1 MAAKTGDFCLTRREV
16 TVSLRNRLPIQAM
29 TRGGDDRFALPNAHL
44 SCQESEMRK
53 CTARRV
59 CAAQAPGAV
68 GVLLIAFFAIALA
81 PSSSHA
87 QVVLGNWESG
97 APEGWIDWSGGQTP
111 IAPPRFGFNGIGA
124 TLGTMAVQFN
134 HPNGGFT
141 QWAALKLQQGSNG
154 VDEWRDDF
162 LASAKLAVDIT
173 LVRDEMVTS
182 PSNDFA
188 NIGFVVNADGYGFT
202 SQGNPESVTPFIGF
216 NGGNAFNPQNLV
228 GTQTSTWTW
237 DIFDTHDGVAPDIVA
252 NPNYIEIIFDT
263 FSNGGVVYHIDNV
276 RLIIPEPASVGLGGV
291 GLAVMALR
299 RRGLR

>member
-1 MAAKTGDFCLTRREV
+1 
-16 TVSLRNRLPIQAM
+16 
-29 TRGGDDRFALPNAHL
+29 
-44 SCQESEMRK
+44 MRK
-53 CTARRV
+53 CTPHRARAA
-59 CAAQAPGAV
+59 CAVAAGAL
-68 GVLLIAFFAIALA
+68 VLMIVFAIAS
-81 PSSSHA
+81 PVTHA
-87 QVVLGNWESG
+87 QVVLGNWESA

-124 TLGTMAVQFN
+124 TLGTGAVQFN
-134 HPNGGFT
+134 LPQGGFT
-141 QWAALKLQQGSNG
+141 QWAALKLQQSGNG

-182 PSNDFA
+182 PTNDFA

-202 SQGNPESVTPFIGF
+202 SQGNPESVTPFTGF
-216 NGGNAFNPQNLV
+216 TGGNSFNPQNLL

-237 DIFDTHDGVAPDIVA
+237 DIFDTHDGVAPDIVQP

-276 RLIIPEPASVGLGGV
+276 RLIIPEPASLGLGGV
-291 GLAVMALR
+291 GVVGLALR
-299 RRGLR
+299 RSRRWA